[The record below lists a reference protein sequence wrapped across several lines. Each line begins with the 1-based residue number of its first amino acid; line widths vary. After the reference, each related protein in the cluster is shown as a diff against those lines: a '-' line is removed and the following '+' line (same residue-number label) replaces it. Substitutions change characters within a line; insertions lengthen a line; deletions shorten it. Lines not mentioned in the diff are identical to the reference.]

1 MQSTQVSVK
10 EIKSGSEIN
19 EYANYFLQNHRPW
32 VTLKQNLSL
41 DHHVSAAN
49 GKYIKL
55 NSVKVRNYIQKERSN
70 YQAIIV
76 GSSTAIVDNPN
87 LFATDSVDHEPIRII
102 IDRRGRILNNKGLN
116 LLNNQEY
123 ETWIFTQNLNMQY
136 LNTKSHIK
144 IFEMK
149 TDQLGEIIDFLAK
162 KNIQS
167 VYVEGGPTLEKAFMD
182 AGYVNEII
190 DYFSPIYF
198 GAIGLDGAIPIHHIN
213 LDNVTVQ
220 KIDNHIRVAGLV
232 K

>member
-1 MQSTQVSVK
+1 MENTVAVKQVKVNK
-10 EIKSGSEIN
+10 HVD
-19 EYANYFLQNHRPW
+19 YFRENNRPW
-32 VTLKQNLSL
+32 ITIKQNLSL

-55 NSVKVRNYIQKERSN
+55 NSEKVRKYIQQERST

-76 GSSTAIVDNPN
+76 GSSTAIIDNPN
-87 LFATDSVDHEPIRII
+87 LFATDSVGQEPIRII
-102 IDRRGRILNNKGLN
+102 IDRRGRLLNNKGLN

-123 ETWIFTQNLNMQY
+123 ETWIFTQNLNMEF

-149 TDQLGEIIDFLAK
+149 TDKLSEIIDFLTK

-167 VYVEGGPTLEKAFMD
+167 IYVEGGPTLEKAFMD
-182 AGYVNEII
+182 EGYVNEIV
-190 DYFSPIYF
+190 DYFSPVYF
-198 GAIGLDGAIPIHHIN
+198 GAIGLDGAVPVHHID
-213 LDNVTVQ
+213 LDNITVQ
-220 KIDNHIRVAGLV
+220 EIDNHIRVAGFV